1 MRLFYVLTRGHIL
14 LISWVLDGLFTLYWF
29 LVYQVLLFS
38 LSMYIHC
45 VVSNSSTTISD
56 YDLWFIRCINSYS
69 QASKPFVGVQLLAGI
84 IKKLQNLKQL
94 YILYICI
101 LFYGT
106 LDSKQIY
113 RSVDLP
119 VCTKTDHTSLFSYM
133 KITFGSNGFIDQ
145 WINSYAL
152 RQTKLQCLLIW
163 FLL

>member
-1 MRLFYVLTRGHIL
+1 M
-14 LISWVLDGLFTLYWF
+14 
-29 LVYQVLLFS
+29 LLFS

-45 VVSNSSTTISD
+45 MVSKRGTYTSTTISD
-56 YDLWFIRCINSYS
+56 YDHRFIRCIYSYS
-69 QASKPFVGVQLLAGI
+69 QASKPFVGVQLPGI

-119 VCTKTDHTSLFSYM
+119 VCTKTDHTSLFSNM

-152 RQTKLQCLLIW
+152 RQTKLQCLLI
-163 FLL
+163 

>member
-1 MRLFYVLTRGHIL
+1 M
-14 LISWVLDGLFTLYWF
+14 
-29 LVYQVLLFS
+29 LLFS

-45 VVSNSSTTISD
+45 MVSKRGTYTSTTISD
-56 YDLWFIRCINSYS
+56 YDLRYIPCIYSYS
-69 QASKPFVGVQLLAGI
+69 QASKPFVGVQLAGI

-106 LDSKQIY
+106 IDSKQIY

-119 VCTKTDHTSLFSYM
+119 VCTKTDPTSLFSNM
-133 KITFGSNGFIDQ
+133 KITFGSNGFIDE

-152 RQTKLQCLLIW
+152 RQTKLQCLLI
-163 FLL
+163 